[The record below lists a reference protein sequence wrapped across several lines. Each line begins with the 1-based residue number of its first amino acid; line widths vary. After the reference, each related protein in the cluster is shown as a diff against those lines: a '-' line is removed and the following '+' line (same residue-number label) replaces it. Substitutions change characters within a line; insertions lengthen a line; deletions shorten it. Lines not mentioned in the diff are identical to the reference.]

1 MEPID
6 LKLRSPHHLTTRAKM
21 AAPLTSVAGMMAL
34 LDEKDVKLQE
44 YALQKLNTLVDRF
57 WAELADSLARLEELY
72 EDEAFQQRHLAALVV
87 SKIYFYLG
95 EFDEALSLSLIHI

>member
-6 LKLRSPHHLTTRAKM
+6 LKQRSPHHLTTRANM

-44 YALQKLNTLVDRF
+44 YALQKLNTLVD
-57 WAELADSLARLEELY
+57 
-72 EDEAFQQRHLAALVV
+72 
-87 SKIYFYLG
+87 
-95 EFDEALSLSLIHI
+95 LSLIHI